1 MIYLDQRIGSAELL
15 TDLISIGAPAT
26 ITHLEYGDMY
36 FAGNGPDPETPT
48 ILYGVER
55 KRIADL
61 AASITSKRL
70 SGHQLPGMVN
80 TYDRCYLV
88 VEERFRRGGDGQIQ
102 IPKKSD
108 NGKTFWVDAPYGIPY
123 QALEGYLA
131 TLEEVVGNGGR
142 FRVVRTVSKADT
154 ASWLL
159 SRYLWANAKTWEEH
173 RSHLAFEQNQ
183 ATVSWVKANL
193 TRRIAKELPRI
204 GWERSLDCDR
214 VFANPRAMVNAPIE
228 EWAELEH
235 TTVKTGKV
243 TKLGMVAARAIVDAL
258 EGRIHVTKE

>member
-15 TDLISIGAPAT
+15 TELQSIGAPAT

-36 FAGNGPDPETPT
+36 FAGHGPDPDSSPT
-48 ILYGVER
+48 ILYGIER

-80 TYDRCYLV
+80 LYDRCYLV
-88 VEERFRRGGDGQIQ
+88 IEERYRRGSGGQIQ
-102 IPKKSD
+102 VPKKYE
-108 NGKTFWVDAPYGIPY
+108 GRTHWVDAPYRIPY
-123 QALEGYLA
+123 QALEGYLS

-142 FRVVRTVSKADT
+142 FRIVRTVSRADT
-154 ASWLL
+154 ASWLY
-159 SRYLWANAKTWEEH
+159 SKYLWATSKTWEEH
-173 RSHLAFEQNQ
+173 RAHLAFEQNQ
-183 ATVSWVKANL
+183 AVVSWVKANL

-214 VFANPRAMVNAPIE
+214 VWESPKAMVNASVE
-228 EWAELEH
+228 EWAELDH
-235 TTVKTGKV
+235 VTAKTGK
-243 TKLGMVAARAIVDAL
+243 TTRLGLAAARAIVDAL
-258 EGRIHVTKE
+258 EGRIHVTKD